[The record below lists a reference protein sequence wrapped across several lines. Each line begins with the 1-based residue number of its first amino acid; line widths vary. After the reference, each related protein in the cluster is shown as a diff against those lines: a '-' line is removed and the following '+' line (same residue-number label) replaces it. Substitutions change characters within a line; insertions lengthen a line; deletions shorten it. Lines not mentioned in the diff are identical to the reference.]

1 MKKNV
6 VFWVGVKNEQYSEKY
21 GGWEWMD
28 ITRKSWEYWCKKH
41 DVIFF
46 PMEEPIEKDL
56 TKFRI
61 NWQKA
66 IYCFDILD
74 DAGVNY
80 DQIYLVDGMN
90 IIKWDTPNVFEL
102 TNHKFTAWRD
112 TDNLGWTYKS
122 IVGYNYFF
130 DGYKFDKEK
139 YFSSGLIIFNEQHKD
154 VFNSFKKFYII

>member
-6 VFWVGVKNEQYSEKY
+6 VFWVGVKNEKYSEKY
-21 GGWEWMD
+21 GGWDWMD

-46 PMEEPIEKDL
+46 PMEKPIKEDL

-74 DAGVNY
+74 DAGIDY

-90 IIKWDTPNVFEL
+90 IILK
-102 TNHKFTAWRD
+102 
-112 TDNLGWTYKS
+112 
-122 IVGYNYFF
+122 
-130 DGYKFDKEK
+130 
-139 YFSSGLIIFNEQHKD
+139 HKD
-154 VFNSFKKFYII
+154 LLELKNLQNPLIDLLVLAISV